1 MAHIKSRKHN
11 VARALPSRLSHTTAA
26 LALMAAPAA
35 VFAQQTAP
43 AAADTLPAVKVKAAV
58 ENDYK
63 AEKSSS
69 PKFTQPLVDTPQTIT
84 VIKKEILLQ
93 QGATTLSEALRNT
106 PGITFQMGENGNTQT
121 GDSIFMRGFDT
132 QQSIFVDGIRDIG
145 TVSRD
150 VFNLEQVEVV
160 KGPAGAD
167 IGRGSPTGYVN
178 LSTKLPTLESFSAG
192 TVTVGSGDKKRLTVD
207 VNQAVPALGDG
218 TAFRLNLM
226 KEDSG
231 KVHRD
236 WVKNESWAF
245 APSVAFGLNSPTR
258 AYLYYLHVE
267 QDNRPDGGITTF
279 GRPGYIKPA
288 ALANVDVS
296 EVSERNYY
304 GSLND
309 YDRVKADMFTARFE
323 HDLKPGVTLRNISRF
338 GRTEQKYVLTGINNV
353 FVDSTQAGA
362 VLTDP
367 STWKVGRNRQGKD
380 QENQILTN
388 QTNLNAE
395 FATGGIKHSLSS
407 GIEFIHEK
415 QTNVTMAAD
424 YSGFGDTGC
433 RTTNSSGVVTQTL
446 CGSLYNPNA
455 NDVFAPVVANG
466 QRASG
471 ATTTAA
477 IYAFDTLKL
486 SEAFQVN
493 GGLRFEKYKTTSDNI
508 VEGATAGTLAP
519 QSLSKADD
527 LITWKV
533 GGLWKPASNGS
544 VYIAYATSQKPP
556 GSDSFALNATATNA
570 NNPNLDPSE
579 AKSIELGTKWELLD
593 NRLALTAALFQS
605 ETKNDVVDTDAATG
619 APVQVGEKTV
629 KGIELGAAGML
640 SNVWQ
645 ISTGIAFLDTEIN
658 ATTRANTA
666 TQQGSSLAWS
676 PKVSFTSWT
685 TYKLPMGFTVGGGAR
700 YQRSVVRN
708 SNNNISTNLPSIPSY
723 WVYDAM
729 AAYEVTK
736 NVSLQLN
743 VYNLADKDYIQSMN
757 NGGSR
762 YVLGA
767 PRSATLTANV
777 KF

>member
-1 MAHIKSRKHN
+1 MAHITSRKHPS
-11 VARALPSRLSHTTAA
+11 ARALPSRLSQTTAA

-35 VFAQQTAP
+35 VMAQQAS
-43 AAADTLPAVKVKAAV
+43 ADNAETLPAVKVKAAV
-58 ENDYK
+58 QNDYK
-63 AEKSSS
+63 ADKSSS

-93 QGATTLSEALRNT
+93 QGATTLTEALQNT

-145 TVSRD
+145 TISRD
-150 VFNLEQVEVV
+150 VFNLEQIEVV

-178 LSTKLPTLESFSAG
+178 LSTKLPTLDSFANSS
-192 TVTVGSGDKKRLTVD
+192 VTVGSGDKKRLTVD
-207 VNQAVPALGDG
+207 VNETLPTLGDG
-218 TAFRLNLM
+218 AAVRLNLM

-231 KVHRD
+231 KARRD
-236 WVKNESWAF
+236 WVKNDRWAF
-245 APSVAFGLNSPTR
+245 APSLALGLNSPTR

-267 QDNRPDGGITTF
+267 QDNRPDGGISTF
-279 GRPGYIKPA
+279 GRSGYIT
-288 ALANVDVS
+288 NVDAPP
-296 EVSERNYY
+296 VSERNYY
-304 GSLND
+304 GSLDDFN
-309 YDRVKADMFTARFE
+309 RVKADMFTARFE
-323 HDLKPGVTLRNISRF
+323 HDLKAGVTLRNVSRF
-338 GRTEQKYVLTGINNV
+338 GRTEQNYVLTGVNNV
-353 FVDSTQAGA
+353 FIKDTEAGA
-362 VLTDP
+362 SSSDP
-367 STWKVGRNRQGKD
+367 STWKVGRTRQGKD

-388 QTNLNAE
+388 QTNLTAE
-395 FATGGIKHSLSS
+395 FATGAIKHSLTS
-407 GIEFIHEK
+407 GIEFMHEK
-415 QTNVTMAAD
+415 QTNAILAAD
-424 YSGFGDTGC
+424 YSSFGPATPCDVDTS
-433 RTTNSSGVVTQTL
+433 RAL
-446 CGSLYNPNA
+446 CGSLYNPNP
-455 NDVFAPVVANG
+455 NDTFAPVVANG
-466 QRASG
+466 QRTSG

-486 SEAFQVN
+486 SNAFQLT

-508 VEGATAGTLAP
+508 VAGPTTGSLAP
-519 QSLSKADD
+519 QSLSKAGN
-527 LITWKV
+527 LVTWKA

-544 VYIAYATSQKPP
+544 VYLAYATAQKPP
-556 GSDSFALNATATNA
+556 GSDSFALNASATNI
-570 NNPNLDPSE
+570 NSPNLDPAE

-593 NRLALTAALFQS
+593 NRLALTAALFKS
-605 ETKNDVVDTDAATG
+605 EVKNDVVDTDAITG
-619 APVQVGEKTV
+619 APFQAGDKTV
-629 KGIELGAAGML
+629 KGLELGAAGML
-640 SNVWQ
+640 TSAWQ
-645 ISTGIAFLDTEIN
+645 INTGVAFLDTEIN
-658 ATTRANTA
+658 TTTRANTA

-685 TYKLPMGFTVGGGAR
+685 TYKLPLGVTVGAGAR

-723 WVYDAM
+723 WVFDAM
-729 AAYEVTK
+729 ASYEVTK

-743 VYNLADKDYIQSMN
+743 IYNLADKDYIQSMN

-767 PRSATLTANV
+767 PRQATLTANL